1 MTRRTKKSKKK
12 PAVNSDSQTVSLARS
27 SLQEK
32 VEALKQDQEWLF
44 KQIKRKRTELSNF
57 VAQIEEISREMYQRC
72 FPLIE
77 KMMER
82 DREIH
87 RMFKAILRNKKLSK
101 KNQKK
106 IKKVYQELQNDGVIS
121 PQTKTDRKQP
131 FSSPE
136 TNEQEQEKAS
146 TEERKEIS
154 DPPSN
159 QRNIRETFLRLASR
173 FHPDKVTDS
182 DTQNQYTAI
191 MQEVNKAYQEGD
203 FAKLLEIE
211 RKQHDAETISFS
223 QEAETETDK
232 QHSRLIRENEILR
245 QQYEEIKQELRY
257 LRNTPEGSMVSDYR
271 RAKKEGIDPLQEV
284 VEEGES
290 QLEFITEVRDFVQDF
305 QNRKITL
312 EEFLEGPNIGMEL
325 TPEDLEFILDEIIF
339 DLENSRD

>member
-1 MTRRTKKSKKK
+1 MTRRTKKSKKQ
-12 PAVNSDSQTVSLARS
+12 PTIQADPQTTSLARS
-27 SLQEK
+27 SLQEQ
-32 VEALKQDQEWLF
+32 VEALRKDQEWLF
-44 KQIKRKRTELSNF
+44 KQIQRKRTELSNF

-72 FPLIE
+72 SPIVQ

-87 RMFKAILRNKKLSK
+87 QMFKAILRNKKLNKTNK
-101 KNQKK
+101 KKV
-106 IKKVYQELQNDGVIS
+106 KKVYQQLQNDGVIS
-121 PQTKTDRKQP
+121 PEEAHQKQS
-131 FSSPE
+131 FSPPDM
-136 TNEQEQEKAS
+136 NEQEQEKAS
-146 TEERKEIS
+146 TNERKEIS

-159 QRNIRETFLRLASR
+159 KGKIRETFLRLASR
-173 FHPDKVTDS
+173 FHPDKVTDRE
-182 DTQNQYTAI
+182 TQDQYTTI

-223 QEAETETDK
+223 QEAESDTDK
-232 QHSRLIRENEILR
+232 QRLRLIRENDILR

-271 RAKKEGIDPLQEV
+271 RAKKEGIDPLQET

-325 TPEDLEFILDEIIF
+325 TSEDLELILDELIF
-339 DLENSRD
+339 EVENFRD